1 MCAPKRPI
9 PRRKPTADVLRVAVD
24 LTSLLTAQT
33 GVGVFAVET
42 TRRLATRDD
51 LALTAFA
58 VTWRGRGRLSSAVPP
73 NVAVVE
79 RPMAARPL
87 RALWTRADHPRIDL
101 WIGRHDVV
109 WGPNYVVPPTR
120 AASVVS
126 VHDLTPVH
134 FPQLA
139 TADTLAYPR
148 LIQRALDRGAWVQTS
163 SSFVRN
169 EVIDHFRVDPD
180 RVVSIPLGVR
190 PVAPGDAGAGQR
202 LVGGDRY
209 VLAVGT
215 VEPRKDLP
223 TLVRA
228 FDLVGDGDRDVR
240 LVLAGQDGWGAEA
253 LDLAIRGSRHRE
265 RIVRL
270 GWVSDHDREALLRGA
285 SVYAYPSIYEGFG
298 FPPLE
303 AMSAD
308 VPVVTTETGSLP
320 EVVGSGAD
328 LVPVGDAK
336 ALAESLSRVLA
347 DDDHR
352 RELVARGREA
362 VARHSWDT
370 TAERFAALLRR
381 VAGTR

>member
-1 MCAPKRPI
+1 
-9 PRRKPTADVLRVAVD
+9 VLRVAVD
-24 LTSLLTAQT
+24 LTSLLTPQT
-33 GVGVFAVET
+33 GVGVFALET

-51 LALTAFA
+51 MALTAFA

-73 NVAVVE
+73 RVAVVE

-87 RALWTRADHPRIDL
+87 RELWKRGDHPRVDL

-126 VHDLTPVH
+126 VHDLTVVH
-134 FPQLA
+134 FPELA

-148 LIQRALDRGAWVQTS
+148 LIQRALDRGAWVQTE

-190 PVAPGDAGAGQR
+190 PVAGDARAGHR
-202 LVGGDRY
+202 LAGGDRY
-209 VLAVGT
+209 VLALGT

-228 FDLVGDGDRDVR
+228 FDLVGNGDPDVR
-240 LVLAGQDGWGAEA
+240 LVVAGQDGWGSEA
-253 LDLAIRGSRHRE
+253 LDLALRGSRHPD

-270 GWVSDHDREALLRGA
+270 GWVSDTDREALLRGA

-298 FPPLE
+298 LPPLE

-320 EVVGSGAD
+320 EVAGPGAD
-328 LVPVGDAK
+328 LVPVGDAE
-336 ALAESLSRVLA
+336 ALAAGLARVLA
-347 DDDHR
+347 DDEHR
-352 RELVARGREA
+352 RNLVARGREV

-381 VAGTR
+381 AANTR

>member
-1 MCAPKRPI
+1 
-9 PRRKPTADVLRVAVD
+9 VLRVAVD
-24 LTSLLTAQT
+24 LTSLLTPQT
-33 GVGVFAVET
+33 GVGVFALET
-42 TRRLATRDD
+42 TRRLATRED

-58 VTWRGRGRLSSAVPP
+58 VSWRGRGRLSSVVPS

-87 RALWTRADHPRIDL
+87 RELWKRVDHPRVDL
-101 WIGRHDVV
+101 WIGRHDVI

-126 VHDLTPVH
+126 VHDLTAVH
-134 FPQLA
+134 FPELA

-163 SSFVRN
+163 SSFVRD
-169 EVIDHFRVDPD
+169 EVIEHFRVDPD

-190 PVAPGDAGAGQR
+190 PVAPGDAEAGR
-202 LVGGDRY
+202 LLAGGDRY

-228 FDLVGDGDRDVR
+228 FDLVGDGDPDVR
-240 LVLAGQDGWGAEA
+240 LVVAGQDGWGAEA
-253 LDLAIRGSRHRE
+253 LDLALRGSRHRE

-270 GWVSDHDREALLRGA
+270 GWVSDHEREALLRGA

-320 EVVGSGAD
+320 EVAGPGAD
-328 LVPVGDAK
+328 LVPVGDVD
-336 ALAESLSRVLA
+336 ALAASLARVLA

-352 RELVARGREA
+352 RDLVTRGREV
-362 VARHSWDT
+362 VARHSWDS

-381 VAGTR
+381 VADTS

>member
-1 MCAPKRPI
+1 M
-9 PRRKPTADVLRVAVD
+9 LRVAVD
-24 LTSLLTAQT
+24 LTSLLTPQT
-33 GVGVFAVET
+33 GVGVFALET
-42 TRRLATRDD
+42 TRRLAGRDD

-58 VTWRGRGRLSSAVPP
+58 VSWRGRRRLSSVVPP
-73 NVAVVE
+73 NVAAVE

-87 RALWTRADHPRIDL
+87 RELWKRGDHPRVDL

-126 VHDLTPVH
+126 VHDLTFVH
-134 FPQLA
+134 FPELA
-139 TADTLAYPR
+139 TTDTLAYPP

-190 PVAPGDAGAGQR
+190 PVAPGDAGAGQQ
-202 LVGGDRY
+202 LAGGDRY

-228 FDLVGDGDRDVR
+228 FDLVGDGDPDVR
-240 LVLAGQDGWGAEA
+240 LVVAGQDGWGAEA
-253 LDLAIRGSRHRE
+253 LDLALSNSRHRE

-320 EVVGSGAD
+320 EVAGPGAD
-328 LVPVGDAK
+328 LVPVGDAD
-336 ALAESLSRVLA
+336 ALAASLTRVLA
-347 DDDHR
+347 DDEHR
-352 RELVARGREA
+352 RDLLARGREV
-362 VARHSWDT
+362 VARHSWAT
-370 TAERFAALLRR
+370 TAERFAALLHR
-381 VAGTR
+381 VADKS